1 MKAKKSEKADLENKR
16 NTFLLFGLVA
26 ALGIVLVAFEWNT
39 KATGATDFGPMAA
52 VNVEEEIIP
61 ITRMDE
67 IKPPPPPPPPVQVEV
82 ITIVDDDVV
91 IDEEFEMESTEVTE
105 DLTIDIAPIL
115 ETTSEEE
122 IEEDKV
128 FVIVEEQPEFPGGE
142 RALLRFINNSIRYPV
157 IAQENGVQGR
167 VFYKFVVDTDGSVT
181 NVEIIRGPDASLNKE
196 AKRVL
201 ESLPK
206 FKPGKQRGRPVRV
219 YFSSAINFVLQ

>member
-1 MKAKKSEKADLENKR
+1 MKTKKSEKADLENKR
-16 NTFLLFGLVA
+16 NTFLLLGLVM
-26 ALGIVLVAFEWNT
+26 ALGIVLAAFEWNT
-39 KATGATDFGPMAA
+39 KAKGANDFGPMAA
-52 VNVEEEIIP
+52 LNVEEEIIP

-67 IKPPPPPPPPVQVEV
+67 IKPPPPPPPPKV
-82 ITIVDDDVV
+82 IEIINIVDDEVE
-91 IDEEFEMESTEVTE
+91 IEEEFEMESTEVTK
-105 DLTIDIAPIL
+105 DLVFDIAPIV
-115 ETTSEEE
+115 ETSREEE

-128 FVIVEEQPEFPGGE
+128 FIIVEEQPEFPGGE

>member
-1 MKAKKSEKADLENKR
+1 MKAKKSEKANLENKR
-16 NTFLLFGLVA
+16 NTFLLFGLVV

-67 IKPPPPPPPPVQVEV
+67 IKPPPPPPPPKV
-82 ITIVDDDVV
+82 IEIINIVDNDVE
-91 IDEEFEMESTEVTE
+91 IEEEFEMESTEVTK
-105 DLTIDIAPIL
+105 DLVFDIAPIV
-115 ETTSEEE
+115 ETSREEE

-128 FVIVEEQPEFPGGE
+128 FIIVEEQPEFPGGE

>member
-1 MKAKKSEKADLENKR
+1 MKTKKSEKADLENKR
-16 NTFLLFGLVA
+16 NTFLLLGLVM
-26 ALGIVLVAFEWNT
+26 ALGIVLAAFEWNT
-39 KATGATDFGPMAA
+39 KAKGANDFGPMAA
-52 VNVEEEIIP
+52 LNVEEEIIP

-67 IKPPPPPPPPVQVEV
+67 IKPPPPPPPPKV
-82 ITIVDDDVV
+82 IEIINIVDDEVE
-91 IDEEFEMESTEVTE
+91 IEEEFEMESTEVTK
-105 DLTIDIAPIL
+105 DLVLDIAPIV
-115 ETTSEEE
+115 ETSSEEE